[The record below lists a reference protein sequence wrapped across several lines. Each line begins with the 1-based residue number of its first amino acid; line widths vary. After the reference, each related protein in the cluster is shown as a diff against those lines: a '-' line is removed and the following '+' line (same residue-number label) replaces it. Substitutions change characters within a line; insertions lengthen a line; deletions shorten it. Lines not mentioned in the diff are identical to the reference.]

1 MTKPWGALREAALH
15 ARRGRKRL
23 GAAGAGPKQ
32 ELVFTDRVVLTLVHL
47 RTHVPHAALAE
58 LYGVGRS
65 TVSDAI
71 SEIRPL
77 LARRGFAVPDR
88 PGRMHDQTAMRT
100 EGIAEQLRLHPGV
113 KTEVDEGY
121 RGLADEFP
129 GQVTAPPKK
138 PKHDAP
144 EGEKRARRVTRSPPV
159 LPSHR
164 RRARQ
169 RRDAPLATTAALHRA
184 PRRLRRN
191 PPRHRRTD
199 PPTAPPGVP
208 PAPRTAPI

>member
-1 MTKPWGALREAALH
+1 MTKKWARASLSYPAFIGVSRPHLGDLIEELTKPWGALREAALH

-23 GAAGAGPKQ
+23 RAAEAGPKQ
-32 ELVFTDRVVLTLVHL
+32 ELVLTDRVVLTLVQP
-47 RTHVPHAALAE
+47 RTHLPHAALAE

-121 RGLADEFP
+121 WGLANEFP

-138 PKHDAP
+138 QARRPR
-144 EGEKRARRVTRSPPV
+144 EGEAGLVRDAAPPV

-164 RRARQ
+164 R
-169 RRDAPLATTAALHRA
+169 
-184 PRRLRRN
+184 PRRPTR
-191 PPRHRRTD
+191 PAHSTD
-199 PPTAPPGVP
+199 LMLAH
-208 PAPRTAPI
+208 PAVC